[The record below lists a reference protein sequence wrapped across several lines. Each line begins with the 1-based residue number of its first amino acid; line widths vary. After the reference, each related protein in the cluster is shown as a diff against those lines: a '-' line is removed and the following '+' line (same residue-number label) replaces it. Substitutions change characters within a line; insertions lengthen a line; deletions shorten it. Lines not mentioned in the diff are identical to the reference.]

1 MPKLIGSPTQ
11 IATVGNLPKFS
22 DEYVGLV
29 NTGDAKLSITLMHS
43 PPLWEGIGRTAHFHE
58 FKVVSKGMVRVT
70 SPEGD
75 IDVEAG
81 QAVHVEPGEWVRFS
95 TPSADGAEYITV
107 CVPAFSLAAL
117 KRDELPRHP
126 TR

>member
-11 IATVGNLPKFS
+11 IATVGSLPKFS

-43 PPLWEGIGRTAHFHE
+43 PPHWEGIGRTADFHE
-58 FKVVSKGMVRVT
+58 FKVVLKGMVRVT
-70 SPEGD
+70 SPDGD

-95 TPSADGAEYITV
+95 TPSADGAEYMTV
-107 CVPAFSLAAL
+107 CMPAFSLAAL
-117 KRDELPRHP
+117 KRDE
-126 TR
+126 

>member
-11 IATVGNLPKFS
+11 IATVGSLPKFS

-43 PPLWEGIGRTAHFHE
+43 PPRWEGVGRTALFHE
-58 FKVVSKGMVRVT
+58 FKVVFKGLVRVT
-70 SPEGD
+70 SPDGD

-95 TPSADGAEYITV
+95 TPSEAGADYITV
-107 CVPAFSLAAL
+107 CTPAFSRASV
-117 KRDELPRHP
+117 KRDG
-126 TR
+126 

>member
-11 IATVGNLPKFS
+11 IATVGSLPKFS

-43 PPLWEGIGRTAHFHE
+43 PPHWEGIGRTADFHE
-58 FKVVSKGMVRVT
+58 FKVVLKGMVRVT
-70 SPEGD
+70 SPDGD

-81 QAVHVEPGEWVRFS
+81 QAGPVDHGEGVRFS
-95 TPSADGAEYITV
+95 TPTVDGAEYMTV
-107 CVPAFSLAAL
+107 CM
-117 KRDELPRHP
+117 
-126 TR
+126 